1 MTILGIDIGGT
12 KTICGISD
20 ESGNII
26 SWKRIDTPGYIGP
39 DKAIG
44 MIKECA
50 WNVIKEADAKVD
62 VIGIGCGGPMDR
74 KAGILHDVPNLPG
87 WKGLCLT
94 EIFAKEFDAP
104 SYLDNDATCACIGE
118 FMFGAGKGVNDMVYF
133 TISTGIGGGIIADG
147 RVYRGYGDNAG
158 EFGHM
163 KILINEPDC
172 PCGDKGCLEAL
183 CSGTSIAKRIKKLI
197 KETNPETIL
206 LSYVDDVDKIT
217 AEHVSKA
224 ASEKDPF
231 ASSFWQETMEYLG
244 IGISNVVNILNPR
257 LVVLGGGVT
266 RAGNMLFNPV
276 RDVVNKRAMAPL
288 AADCEIV
295 PAANG
300 DLTGL
305 LGAVALAVE
314 QTNS

>member
-20 ESGNII
+20 ELGNII
-26 SWKRIDTPGYIGP
+26 SWKRIDTPGNIGP
-39 DKAIG
+39 ELAIR
-44 MIKECA
+44 MIKQCA
-50 WNVIKEADAKVD
+50 WDVIKEADAQID
-62 VIGIGCGGPMDR
+62 AIGIGCGGPMDR

-87 WKGLCLT
+87 WKGLSLT
-94 EIFAKEFDAP
+94 KIFGKEFDVPA
-104 SYLDNDATCACIGE
+104 YLDNDATAACIGE
-118 FMFGAGKGVNDMVYF
+118 FMFGAGKGVDDMVYF

-158 EFGHM
+158 EFGHT
-163 KILINEPDC
+163 KVLIDGPSC

-197 KETNPETIL
+197 CDTNPETIL

-231 ASSFWQETMEYLG
+231 AYAFWQETMMYLG
-244 IGISNVVNILNPR
+244 IGIANIVNILNPR

-266 RAGNMLFNPV
+266 KAGDMLFDPV
-276 RDVVNKRAMAPL
+276 REVVSKRAMLPL
-288 AADCEIV
+288 AADCDIV

-305 LGAVALAVE
+305 FGAVALAVE